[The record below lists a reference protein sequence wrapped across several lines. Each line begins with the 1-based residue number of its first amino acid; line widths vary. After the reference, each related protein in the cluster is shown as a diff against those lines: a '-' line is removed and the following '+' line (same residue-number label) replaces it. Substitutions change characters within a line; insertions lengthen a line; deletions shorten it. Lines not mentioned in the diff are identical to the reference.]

1 MEETNP
7 YAPPAAELETPADP
21 EVKLP
26 PFFAVAPLKLVILSL
41 ATFGYYVIYWH
52 YRQWK
57 AIGAAKKVKMWPIA
71 RAIFMPITS
80 FELFPQIQAAAE
92 ATAIPV
98 RWKGWVLALAVL
110 LMNILSWAAQLF
122 PGELSFMDLAWVLF
136 IVPSFIAQFTI
147 QELHAR
153 VVPEA
158 DRNAR
163 LTRWNLPWLALG
175 LFFWLV
181 LALRVVPSSRPH

>member
-1 MEETNP
+1 
-7 YAPPAAELETPADP
+7 
-21 EVKLP
+21 
-26 PFFAVAPLKLVILSL
+26 
-41 ATFGYYVIYWH
+41 
-52 YRQWK
+52 
-57 AIGAAKKVKMWPIA
+57 
-71 RAIFMPITS
+71 
-80 FELFPQIQAAAE
+80 
-92 ATAIPV
+92 
-98 RWKGWVLALAVL
+98 
-110 LMNILSWAAQLF
+110 MNIHSWAAQLF
-122 PGELSFMDLAWVLF
+122 QGELSFMDLAWVLF